1 MAAGDAY
8 PGHLEIVAAARDGTP
23 IRLRPIRP
31 DDEPLLHDLAA
42 HMSAEDLR
50 ARFFAPI
57 HTLPHAMAERLVHL
71 DYSREM
77 ALAAF
82 HDGLVLG
89 IARYSAEPGS
99 RVAEYA
105 IAVRSDWTGHGVGY
119 LLLTRLIEI
128 ARGAGL
134 AELIGAV
141 LAENHRMVEMCRVL
155 GFTLRRD
162 PSDAALVEVRKRLE
176 PADGAGRDVVPAGA
190 VRTKDETL

>member
-1 MAAGDAY
+1 LAGIAPY
-8 PGHLEIVAAARDGTP
+8 PSHLESLATARDGTP

-42 HMSAEDLR
+42 HMSPEDLR

-57 HTLPHAMAERLVHL
+57 RTLPHAMAAQLVHL

-77 ALAAF
+77 ALAAC
-82 HDGLVLG
+82 HDGTVLG
-89 IARYSAEPGS
+89 IARYSAAPGS

-105 IAVRSDWTGHGVGY
+105 VAVRSDWTGHGIGY

-128 ARGAGL
+128 ARDAGL
-134 AELIGAV
+134 EELIGDV
-141 LAENHRMVEMCRVL
+141 LAENHRMVAMCREL

-162 PSDAALVEVRKRLE
+162 ANDAALIEVHKRL
-176 PADGAGRDVVPAGA
+176 AGP
-190 VRTKDETL
+190 